1 MEVFILVSSG
11 ETVKG
16 DLIMAEKLKSISNG
30 DVHHL
35 GTKNITN
42 FNGNL
47 ESWYLILLQDTDE
60 NHGIK

>member
-1 MEVFILVSSG
+1 
-11 ETVKG
+11 
-16 DLIMAEKLKSISNG
+16 MAEKLKSISNG